1 MFEIKHFFCI
11 LVLVF
16 WMFRDCHIFNSQNY
30 VQSFMCFPGGSDD
43 KEFVC
48 DAGDLS
54 LIPGSGRFPGEGNSK
69 PLQYS
74 YLENSMDKEARQA
87 VVHGVAE
94 SDTTE
99 WLFFVV
105 VTCMLIIL
113 FIHLFTHSLSKYL
126 LSICSLPRTVLG
138 SGDVSQ
144 TRQSPFL

>member
-1 MFEIKHFFCI
+1 MLEIKDFFCM

-16 WMFRDCHIFNSQNY
+16 WMFRDCHVFNSQNY

-54 LIPGSGRFPGEGNSK
+54 SIPGSGRFPGEGNGK

-99 WLFFVV
+99 WLFFCCCYVHV
-105 VTCMLIIL
+105 NY
-113 FIHLFTHSLSKYL
+113 FIHTFIYSFPQQIFIEHL
-126 LSICSLPRTVLG
+126 
-138 SGDVSQ
+138 
-144 TRQSPFL
+144 